1 MLCACICSIMYLRIC
16 ISYIFNCET
25 SHWEVQEI
33 QEEEQTLATQ
43 LKIILKP
50 PVDKMDDTIVS

>member
-25 SHWEVQEI
+25 SHWEAER
-33 QEEEQTLATQ
+33 EEQTLATQ
-43 LKIILKP
+43 LKIILNP